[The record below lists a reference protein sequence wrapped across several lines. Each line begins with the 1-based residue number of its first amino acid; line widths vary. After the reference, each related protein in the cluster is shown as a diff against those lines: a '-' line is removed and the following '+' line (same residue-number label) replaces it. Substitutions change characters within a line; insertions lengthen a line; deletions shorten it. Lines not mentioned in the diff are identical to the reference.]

1 MNTQVNI
8 KDEVA
13 LLEVKKIALKN
24 GLKTTKPELINLAI
38 KIASDSIKFLDSE
51 SFENITNLNTN

>member
-38 KIASDSIKFLDSE
+38 QISVDSIKYLDE
-51 SFENITNLNTN
+51 KSFEQATNLKK